1 MGTAPECTGFSHC
14 NAHFKDG
21 PALRAIT
28 LSRFALHLLDSIS
41 VEEFNTDHSL
51 LYASGMAANS
61 TIKADLDYI
70 SHHWN
75 DRSYD
80 LWEEAYASG
89 QFFNTMAFRE
99 ALTLGAQLARKL
111 DDAEAAELYELQL
124 SEINKFLHNFWDAK
138 DGWIKSSI
146 KHERGVEWKIKHLD
160 ASVLIAVMFS
170 NSTDENYPYSICISS
185 IVLYLI
191 ISF

>member
-1 MGTAPECTGFSHC
+1 MGTTPECTGFFHC
-14 NAHFKDG
+14 TAHFKDG
-21 PALRAIT
+21 PALRAMT

-41 VEEFNTDHSL
+41 VQEFKRDYSL
-51 LYASGMAANS
+51 LYEAGMAANS
-61 TIKADLDYI
+61 TIKADLEYT

-124 SEINKFLHNFWDAK
+124 SEINEFLHNFWDAK
-138 DGWIKSSI
+138 DGWIKSTI